1 MLILTRKVNERI
13 VIGDD
18 IEVSVVEIRG
28 DQVKLGIS
36 APQNV
41 KVHRREVFDQI
52 QAENRAAALSASPDL
67 AGLAGLF
74 SPDQPASSGAPVAAE
89 PSNPKPGGDGDTP
102 AAVTPSPPEGANESS
117 SETPTGD

>member
-1 MLILTRKVNERI
+1 MTSKSRSSKS
-13 VIGDD
+13 G
-18 IEVSVVEIRG
+18 EIR
-28 DQVKLGIS
+28 VKLGIS

-74 SPDQPASSGAPVAAE
+74 SPDQPASSRRARRCGAV
-89 PSNPKPGGDGDTP
+89 KPEAGG
-102 AAVTPSPPEGANESS
+102 
-117 SETPTGD
+117 